1 MNEGKDTE
9 SLNQG
14 SSHGAKKERLLV
26 FVLLQ
31 NSNVDGEWQIDLLT
45 YLVLPAISIGQ
56 INGDSLIF
64 KVPWR

>member
-1 MNEGKDTE
+1 MLNTCWGSDQTNERKDAE

-31 NSNVDGEWQIDLLT
+31 NSNVDGEWQI
-45 YLVLPAISIGQ
+45 LVKLSINVCE
-56 INGDSLIF
+56 I
-64 KVPWR
+64 

>member
-1 MNEGKDTE
+1 MDEGKDAD

-31 NSNVDGEWQIDLLT
+31 NSNVDGEWQILVKLL
-45 YLVLPAISIGQ
+45 
-56 INGDSLIF
+56 INVCEI
-64 KVPWR
+64 